1 MSRVSNELIMP
12 PNVHSVQT
20 AGYETARAQIPKRW
34 PERWAGNRKFINR
47 VTFQCALEGCAKP
60 LFVVPSRPVPP
71 TFQPV
76 NPTQIKRL
84 KLTGVAS
91 KRWTSVYRPNST
103 SCVRWSMFSN
113 ENDPLPC

>member
-47 VTFQCALEGCAKP
+47 VTFQRALEGCAKP
-60 LFVVPSRPVPP
+60 LFVGSIP
-71 TFQPV
+71 T
-76 NPTQIKRL
+76 R
-84 KLTGVAS
+84 
-91 KRWTSVYRPNST
+91 TSNVSARKSHAN
-103 SCVRWSMFSN
+103 
-113 ENDPLPC
+113 